1 MSIAER
7 IRLVRGKLSRAEF
20 ARRLEINVATVRNY
34 EEGHSLPNSDTI
46 ARLCGVFSLKTDW
59 LVLGEGEMLHLS
71 SEEDEAP
78 PFIVDPSEY
87 HHDELEALRGENREL
102 RLENRELRQ
111 ENRQL
116 LKENGDLRVALARL
130 EARGAPREG
139 AIDGQA
145 DEAARK
151 SA

>member
-7 IRLVRGKLSRAEF
+7 IRLTRAKLSRAEF
-20 ARRLEINVATVRNY
+20 ARRLGINVATVRNY
-34 EEGHSLPNSDTI
+34 EDGLSLPNSDTI
-46 ARLCGVFSLKTDW
+46 SKLCDIFSLSPAW
-59 LVLGEGEMLHLS
+59 LVLGQGEMHYADD
-71 SEEDEAP
+71 DECP
-78 PFIVDPSEY
+78 PFIQEQTDYHLGEVD
-87 HHDELEALRGENREL
+87 ALREENREL

-130 EARGAPREG
+130 EPRGAPREG
-139 AIDGQA
+139 AIEGQTGET
-145 DEAARK
+145 DRK